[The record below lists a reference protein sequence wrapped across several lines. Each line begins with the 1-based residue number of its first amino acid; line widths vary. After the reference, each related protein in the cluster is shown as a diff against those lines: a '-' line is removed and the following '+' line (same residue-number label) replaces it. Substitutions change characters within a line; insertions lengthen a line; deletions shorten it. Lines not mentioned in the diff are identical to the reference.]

1 MIRLV
6 ITALFVVTLAACG
19 GGGSSPGNDG
29 SATGTANTGTVN
41 AGTGNADAGSNASG
55 GTNAANSSTASVDAN
70 NSSGNTNNGGSTAD
84 GDGAVASSG
93 NSGSAGNN
101 SGPTASSL
109 TATHNSGQTF
119 LVWNEADD
127 GVEYHVYRS
136 NSPITNDNLGS
147 ATLLTEKWGALDENT
162 SVNSN
167 ASPDV
172 PRNFVVRDLAAP
184 LADNNG
190 LFVHTTQNGQQGS
203 AYYAVTSVIGGR
215 ENRNIV
221 PGSNATNNQVN
232 EFVGTPR
239 PVLTLSVNGGNG
251 RVYTQYMD
259 YSKWNPT
266 LNGYAYNFSVALP
279 PNYTTSRSF
288 PLMVELH
295 AFGDPHKFVSQTE
308 FDWPV
313 IQLFP
318 SDPGPGVN
326 TAHTWWYGFAA
337 DHNYK
342 TQGSIPR
349 SGAIENFTE
358 QRVVE
363 AINFLVD
370 DGQYS
375 VDSDLIHA
383 YGHSMGG
390 SGVLSMGMRYPSIL
404 AGIYASEPMTNYG
417 ASPLFQENF
426 VQVWGERSDNLPIIN
441 NGSNIEAISDIGLN
455 GSQSIGV
462 YDWMNHQ
469 DQLRRRRGDRFAYL
483 MVDHGKEDG
492 TIDWPTQGRPM
503 ARAFT
508 DARVGFAA
516 SAVGGVGHSWL
527 GFDSVVTSV
536 FGLGFGDEE
545 AWRYPKSLSFPGI
558 HNATE
563 SGSVDPGNTGDDRH
577 NDTLEWSTPINN
589 FHQSIVDTGNRYEI
603 TIRSFT
609 NNQTADITP
618 RNTNAFRP
626 ASGSSC
632 SWTANR
638 NSDGQTIGS
647 GSATVDSS
655 RLLTIPAV
663 PIVTG
668 NGTRLVI
675 SC

>member
-6 ITALFVVTLAACG
+6 MTAVFIVALASC
-19 GGGSSPGNDG
+19 GGSSSSSGSDDPGV
-29 SATGTANTGTVN
+29 STVD
-41 AGTGNADAGSNASG
+41 TD
-55 GTNAANSSTASVDAN
+55 
-70 NSSGNTNNGGSTAD
+70 SGNTGNPVAGSGNTGNTDTGSAD
-84 GDGAVASSG
+84 TTDSG
-93 NSGSAGNN
+93 NSANGEGAGTPSDSSGVANNN

-109 TATHNSGQTF
+109 TATHSNGQTF
-119 LVWNEADD
+119 LVWNEAGA

-363 AINFLVD
+363 AINFLVN

-375 VDSDLIHA
+375 VDTDLIHA
-383 YGHSMGG
+383 YGHSMGA

-426 VQVWGERSDNLPIIN
+426 VRVWGERSDNLPIIN

-558 HNATE
+558 HNATG
-563 SGSVDPGNTGDDRH
+563 SGSIDPGNTGDDRH

-609 NNQTADITP
+609 SNQTADITP

-626 ASGSSC
+626 GSGSNC

-638 NSDGQTIGS
+638 NSDGQNIGS
-647 GSATVDSS
+647 GSATVDGS
-655 RLLTIPAV
+655 RLLTVTGV